1 MKFFFKKKREEEA
14 GDWPETFLLAGV
26 KDLDGM
32 KGEEI
37 ECEKIIN

>member
-1 MKFFFKKKREEEA
+1 MNFFFKKKREEEA